1 KSRNAAW
8 MRIVD
13 DSREMP
19 MGDWDDITATLP
31 HGYDRLIEMMEE
43 NDVNPGYW
51 LSPFTVSDKSRV
63 YKEHPD
69 WFARNATGEIFHQ
82 GFYGNNC
89 AFLDS
94 SKPEVQEHLRD
105 LASRIR
111 KKGFRF
117 VHTDFLLRQFRA
129 PGFADPTL
137 TKVEV
142 HRKGLEALREGF
154 GDDVYWLGCTALPG
168 PCMGLV
174 DGFRVSGDSFG
185 GFGRPAYAYAQT
197 GMRWFY
203 HRNVWF
209 NDPDSIITRGH
220 WDFETKEYRFEDK
233 GVEFNRGWMSWIAL
247 AGTPMTY
254 GDFFDDLPEHS
265 IDLYRKIFP
274 PVNAAGRPLDLWE
287 NNPHHLWGI
296 SIPSDNEPT
305 KLFGAFNYFKEKPV
319 NLSLNLD
326 EISSR
331 INGYEDPSLA
341 PSEYIVWDFWNERI
355 VPTVEERMNLSLA
368 PKEGSLFCLREMETR
383 PQLLSTTGHFSQGA
397 REISEIEWRE
407 MENGV
412 GELVGK
418 VKGNGGDPTTLYFHV
433 PDSFRLKDA
442 RLMGTI
448 VSTEM
453 PEASVLK
460 LEIPALEQ
468 PEPFQLR
475 FSGVAEK
482 VSQRQFVDG
491 FPLTSGE

>member
-1 KSRNAAW
+1 
-8 MRIVD
+8 
-13 DSREMP
+13 
-19 MGDWDDITATLP
+19 
-31 HGYDRLIEMMEE
+31 
-43 NDVNPGYW
+43 
-51 LSPFTVSDKSRV
+51 
-63 YKEHPD
+63 
-69 WFARNATGEIFHQ
+69 
-82 GFYGNNC
+82 
-89 AFLDS
+89 
-94 SKPEVQEHLRD
+94 
-105 LASRIR
+105 
-111 KKGFRF
+111 
-117 VHTDFLLRQFRA
+117 
-129 PGFADPTL
+129 
-137 TKVEV
+137 
-142 HRKGLEALREGF
+142 
-154 GDDVYWLGCTALPG
+154 
-168 PCMGLV
+168 
-174 DGFRVSGDSFG
+174 
-185 GFGRPAYAYAQT
+185 
-197 GMRWFY
+197 
-203 HRNVWF
+203 
-209 NDPDSIITRGH
+209 
-220 WDFETKEYRFEDK
+220 
-233 GVEFNRGWMSWIAL
+233 
-247 AGTPMTY
+247 
-254 GDFFDDLPEHS
+254 
-265 IDLYRKIFP
+265 
-274 PVNAAGRPLDLWE
+274 
-287 NNPHHLWGI
+287 
-296 SIPSDNEPT
+296 
-305 KLFGAFNYFKEKPV
+305 
-319 NLSLNLD
+319 LNLD